1 MSKQKQQADAAQPQ
15 EQQEQQANAQP
26 PAGEKKAGGKSGQKK
41 AVPALALQV
50 RGPARG
56 RWRAGRRFGPEP
68 VVIPLAE
75 LTDEA
80 RAAIEADPLLS
91 VREVRIET

>member
-1 MSKQKQQADAAQPQ
+1 MSKQKQQAEMAQAQ
-15 EQQEQQANAQP
+15 EDGKQAEP
-26 PAGEKKAGGKSGQKK
+26 PKGGGKKGGQKK
-41 AVPALALQV
+41 PEPRMALEV

-91 VREVRIET
+91 VREVEIET